1 MEYSIGPLKPEDR
14 IAVMEI
20 FNHYIENS
28 FAAYPET
35 RLPDQA
41 FDMLLQMS
49 KGYPTAA
56 VRDRQGSVVGF
67 AMLRAHNPMPA
78 FTRTAEAA
86 YFIHPDHT
94 GKGLGKLLLAHLER
108 GAAERGIITIL
119 ASISSLNPGSVN
131 FHLKNGFV
139 ECGRFRNV
147 GMKMGREFDT
157 VWMQK
162 ML

>member
-1 MEYSIGPLKPEDR
+1 MEYSMGPLTLEDR
-14 IAVMEI
+14 LPVMEI

-28 FAAYPET
+28 FAAYPDK
-35 RLPDQA
+35 RLPDWA

-49 KGYPTAA
+49 KGYPAATA
-56 VRDRQGSVVGF
+56 RDENGSVVGF
-67 AMLRAHNPMPA
+67 GLLRAHNPMPV
-78 FTRTAEAA
+78 FSRTAEAA
-86 YFIHPDHT
+86 YFIHPEHT
-94 GKGLGKLLLAHLER
+94 GKGLGGLLLAHLEK
-108 GAAERGIITIL
+108 GASGIGITTIL

-147 GMKMGREFDT
+147 GMKMGREFDI

-162 ML
+162 LL

>member
-1 MEYSIGPLKPEDR
+1 MEYSIGPLTPEDR
-14 IAVMEI
+14 LPVMEI

-28 FAAYPET
+28 FAAYPDK

-49 KGYPTAA
+49 KGYPAATA
-56 VRDRQGSVVGF
+56 RDENGSFVGF
-67 AMLRAHNPMPA
+67 GMLRAYNPMPA
-78 FTRTAEAA
+78 FSRTAEAS
-86 YFIHPDHT
+86 YFIHPEHT
-94 GKGLGKLLLAHLER
+94 GKGLGGLLLAHLEK
-108 GAAERGIITIL
+108 GASGIGITTIL
-119 ASISSLNPGSVN
+119 ASISSLNPGSVS

-147 GMKMGREFDT
+147 GMKMGREFDI

-162 ML
+162 SI

>member
-1 MEYSIGPLKPEDR
+1 MEYSIGPLTAEDR
-14 IAVMEI
+14 IPVMEI

-35 RLPDQA
+35 RLPEQA
-41 FDMLLQMS
+41 FDMLLQLS
-49 KGYPTAA
+49 KGYPAGTA
-56 VRDRQGSVVGF
+56 RDRQGNVVGF
-67 AMLRAHNPMPA
+67 GMLRAHHPMPV
-78 FTRTAEAA
+78 FSRTAEAA
-86 YFIHPDHT
+86 YFIHPEHT
-94 GKGLGKLLLAHLER
+94 GKGLGSLLLAHLEQ
-108 GAAERGIITIL
+108 GAAEKGVTSIL

-131 FHLKNGFV
+131 FHLKNGFF

-147 GMKMGREFDT
+147 GIKMGREFDT

>member
-1 MEYSIGPLKPEDR
+1 
-14 IAVMEI
+14 MEI
-20 FNHYIENS
+20 FNHYIES
-28 FAAYPET
+28 SLSAYPET
-35 RLPDQA
+35 RVPEQA

-49 KGYPTAA
+49 KGYPMATA
-56 VRDRQGSVVGF
+56 RDQYGRVVGF
-67 AMLRAHNPMPA
+67 ALLRAHNPMPV
-78 FTRTAEAA
+78 FSRTAEAA

-94 GKGLGKLLLAHLER
+94 GKGLGRSLLEHLEQ
-108 GAAERGIITIL
+108 GASEKGITTIL

-131 FHLKNGFV
+131 FHLKNGFI